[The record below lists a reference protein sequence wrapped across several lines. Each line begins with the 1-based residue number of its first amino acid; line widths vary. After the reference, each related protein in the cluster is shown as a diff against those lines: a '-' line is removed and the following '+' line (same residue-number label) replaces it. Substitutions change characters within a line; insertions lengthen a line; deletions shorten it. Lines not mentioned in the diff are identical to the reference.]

1 MLLRYLERTPDDLE
15 TIVRLGETSF
25 HLGDYITSNLYL
37 NNAILAGYRPK
48 TNLERRLAYNYSLL
62 GDTVGMMK
70 VLSYLVQERDASED
84 DFAVAIS
91 LALSE

>member
-1 MLLRYLERTPDDLE
+1 MK
-15 TIVRLGETSF
+15 LGEVSF
-25 HLGDYITSNLYL
+25 HLGDYVTSNLYL
-37 NNAILAGYRPK
+37 NNAILAGYAPK
-48 TNLERRLAYNYSLL
+48 TDLERRLAYNYSLL

-70 VLSYLVQERDASED
+70 VLGYLVQEHDASED